1 MKFSEGWQVDVLRP
15 NHAGPYADIS
25 HDSDK
30 YVVGIPDQPFEVKV
44 TVPQAV
50 FRSAPLLRVSL
61 TVEGQ
66 SCGISKI
73 VNSFSAS
80 SSFKGFVS
88 TVKGKH
94 VTSQFLFG
102 AAQTD
107 FQAPTTAPG
116 VSQTGGLS
124 ISIEHIEQMPGHLPP
139 PAQVSSHAAAAPKA
153 IEGKFS

>member
-1 MKFSEGWQVDVLRP
+1 MKFFDDWQVDVLRP
-15 NHAGPYADIS
+15 NDAGPYADIS
-25 HDSDK
+25 HGSEN

-44 TVPQAV
+44 TAPQAV
-50 FRSAPLLRVSL
+50 FRSSPLLRVSL

-66 SCGISKI
+66 SCGIA
-73 VNSFSAS
+73 NMLNNFTPS

-107 FQAPTTAPG
+107 FQAPTTALG
-116 VSQTGGLS
+116 TSQTGGLS
-124 ISIEHIEQMPGHLPP
+124 IKIEHVQQ
-139 PAQVSSHAAAAPKA
+139 AQVSSHAAAAPKA
-153 IEGKFS
+153 IEGKVD

>member
-1 MKFSEGWQVDVLRP
+1 MKFSDKWQVDVLRP
-15 NHAGPYADIS
+15 DDAGPYADIS
-25 HDSDK
+25 HGIEK
-30 YVVGIPDQPFEVKV
+30 YVVGIPDQPFEVRV
-44 TVPQAV
+44 TAPQAV

-61 TVEGQ
+61 NVEGQ

-73 VNSFSAS
+73 LNSFGPS

-94 VTSQFLFG
+94 VISQFLFG

-107 FQAPTTAPG
+107 FQAPTTASG
-116 VSQTGGLS
+116 TCQTGGLS
-124 ISIEHIEQMPGHLPP
+124 IDIEHVDQMPGYLLP

-153 IEGKFS
+153 IEGKLN

>member
-1 MKFSEGWQVDVLRP
+1 MKFFDDWQVDVLRP
-15 NHAGPYADIS
+15 NDAGPYADIS
-25 HDSDK
+25 HGSEK

-44 TVPQAV
+44 TAPQAV
-50 FRSAPLLRVSL
+50 FRSSPLLRVSL

-66 SCGISKI
+66 SCGIANMLN
-73 VNSFSAS
+73 NSTPS

-107 FQAPTTAPG
+107 FQAPTTALG
-116 VSQTGGLS
+116 TSQTGGLS
-124 ISIEHIEQMPGHLPP
+124 IKIEHVQQVPGQRQP

-153 IEGKFS
+153 IEGKVD